1 MSFAAAFPDADP
13 SGSRLEHPELFDGDS
28 WVLPFRCYLAR
39 LGRANVLVD
48 TGVGASS
55 EFLPEGQGLLRER
68 VDRDSID
75 LVVLTHLHVDH
86 IGWAVT
92 GGEPYFRRARY
103 VVSAADYAFFEDR
116 LTELAGAGVLELAT
130 GETEVAPGV
139 RLLPTPG
146 HTPGHMSVLLGE
158 STLVLGDVAV
168 HPAQLATPS
177 LRYVHDHDPELAGR
191 TRLEL
196 LERLAA
202 DETVVAPGH
211 FPSPFGRVRRAG
223 DGFGYE
229 PV

>member
-1 MSFAAAFPDADP
+1 MTFTAAFPNADLAHT
-13 SGSRLEHPELFDGDS
+13 RLEHPELFDGDD

-39 LGRANVLVD
+39 LGDANVLVD
-48 TGVGASS
+48 TGVGESS
-55 EFLPEGQGLLRER
+55 EFLPSGQRLLRER

-86 IGWAVT
+86 IGWAVRD
-92 GGEPYFRRARY
+92 GEPYFRRARY
-103 VVSAADYAFFEDR
+103 VASAADFAFFEDR
-116 LTELAGAGVLELAT
+116 LAEPADAGRLELVV
-130 GETEVAPGV
+130 GETEIAPDV

-168 HPAQLATPS
+168 HPSQLATPS
-177 LRYVHDHDPELAGR
+177 LHYVHEHDPELAAR

-196 LERLAA
+196 FEWLAA
-202 DETVVAPGH
+202 EETVVAAGH
-211 FPSPFGRVRRAG
+211 FPLPFGRVREAG
-223 DGFGYE
+223 WGFRYE